1 MKLRIISGKYKGRII
16 KGFNIE
22 GTRPTMERVK
32 ESLFAMIQ
40 NNLKNAVVLDLFAGS
55 GNLGIESLSNGA
67 KQAIFVDKNNICAK
81 MIRENIE
88 NLKIEEETLI
98 LNKDYKLALNDLV
111 NKNIKVDIVFLDPP
125 YHKNLLNESL
135 GELIKSGV
143 LAENALIIVEYD
155 KECPIC
161 SLNLL
166 KERKYG
172 DKFIKIYEYKNL

>member
-40 NNLKNAVVLDLFAGS
+40 NNLKDAIVLDLFAGS

-67 KQAIFVDKNNICAK
+67 RKAIFVDKNNICAK
-81 MIRENIE
+81 TIQENIK

-98 LNKDYKLALNDLV
+98 LNKDYKLALKDLI
-111 NKNIKVDIVFLDPP
+111 NQKIKVDVVFLDPP
-125 YHKNLLNESL
+125 YHENLLNESL
-135 GELIKSGV
+135 DKLIKSKV
-143 LAENALIIVEYD
+143 LNEDALIVVEYE
-155 KECPIC
+155 KESPIC

-166 KERKYG
+166 KERRYG
-172 DKFIKIYEYKNL
+172 DKNIKIYEYKNL

>member
-40 NNLKNAVVLDLFAGS
+40 NNLKDAIVLDLFAGS

-67 KQAIFVDKNNICAK
+67 RKAIFVDKNNICAK
-81 MIRENIE
+81 TIQENIK

-98 LNKDYKLALNDLV
+98 LNKDYKLALKDLI
-111 NKNIKVDIVFLDPP
+111 NKQIKVDVVFLDPP
-125 YHKNLLNESL
+125 YHENLLNESL
-135 GELIKSGV
+135 DKLIKSKV
-143 LAENALIIVEYD
+143 LNEDALIVVEYE
-155 KECPIC
+155 KESPIC

-166 KERKYG
+166 KERRYG
-172 DKFIKIYEYKNL
+172 DKNIKIYEYKNL

>member
-40 NNLKNAVVLDLFAGS
+40 NNLKDAIVLDLFAGS

-67 KQAIFVDKNNICAK
+67 RKAIFVDKNNICAK
-81 MIRENIE
+81 TIQENIK

-98 LNKDYKLALNDLV
+98 LNKDYKLALKDLI
-111 NKNIKVDIVFLDPP
+111 NKQIKVDVVFLDPP
-125 YHKNLLNESL
+125 YHENLLNESL
-135 GELIKSGV
+135 DKLIKSKV
-143 LAENALIIVEYD
+143 LNEDALIVVEYE
-155 KECPIC
+155 KESPIC

-166 KERKYG
+166 MERRYG
-172 DKFIKIYEYKNL
+172 DKNIKIYEYKNL